1 MKKYK
6 KLILLFLII
15 IAFSCI
21 ISPIVKIPLDFMLE
35 KTGFLAKSVDYK
47 DGMYDFGKVMRR
59 ILMLVTLIVFVFFG
73 RSLKIA
79 TLISSAIRLRP
90 GFFRQFLFGFLMA
103 GISLL
108 IYYSLAIL
116 FGAWMIHVDYNSA
129 GIIVSKII
137 EYVLL
142 GCLIGFIEEAFF
154 RGFVLQSFMES
165 MSLPVAVCACSLM
178 YSLLHFFRAD
188 VHVATGFQAFVG
200 FTTIIQFFKPLVF
213 QFIRHLPSIVGLFL
227 VGAVLSYAFIQTKSL
242 YLSIGLHSGWV
253 FMMKA
258 DGLFLDRIRGMREWF
273 FGDSQM
279 VTGILIWFF
288 LFCIFV
294 IIKRVYN
301 NTQTQFVLE

>member
-1 MKKYK
+1 
-6 KLILLFLII
+6 
-15 IAFSCI
+15 
-21 ISPIVKIPLDFMLE
+21 MLE
-35 KTGFLAKSVDYK
+35 RTGFLAKSVDYK

-59 ILMLVTLIVFVFFG
+59 ILMLVALIVFVFFG

-79 TLISSAIRLRP
+79 TLISSAIRPRH

-116 FGAWMIHVDYNSA
+116 FGAWMIHVDYNSV

-137 EYVLL
+137 KYVLL

-154 RGFVLQSFMES
+154 RGFILQSFMEN
-165 MSLPVAVCACSLM
+165 MSLPVAVCTCSLI

-188 VHVATGFQAFVG
+188 VPVATGFQAFVG
-200 FTTIIQFFKPLVF
+200 FTTMIQFFKPLVF

-288 LFCIFV
+288 LLCIFV

>member
-1 MKKYK
+1 
-6 KLILLFLII
+6 
-15 IAFSCI
+15 
-21 ISPIVKIPLDFMLE
+21 
-35 KTGFLAKSVDYK
+35 
-47 DGMYDFGKVMRR
+47 
-59 ILMLVTLIVFVFFG
+59 
-73 RSLKIA
+73 
-79 TLISSAIRLRP
+79 
-90 GFFRQFLFGFLMA
+90 
-103 GISLL
+103 
-108 IYYSLAIL
+108 
-116 FGAWMIHVDYNSA
+116 
-129 GIIVSKII
+129 
-137 EYVLL
+137 
-142 GCLIGFIEEAFF
+142 
-154 RGFVLQSFMES
+154 MEN

-258 DGLFLDRIRGMREWF
+258 DGLFLVRIRGMREWF
-273 FGDSQM
+273 FGDSQL

-288 LFCIFV
+288 LLCIFV

-301 NTQTQFVLE
+301 NTQTQFVSE